1 MKKNSTR
8 NPFKKLQREIN
19 AKMKKS
25 IVLGGG
31 LIGIYDVRDF
41 KKLYFHVEMVLL
53 DSFKWFRK
61 ISEAYLKPY
70 KF

>member
-1 MKKNSTR
+1 
-8 NPFKKLQREIN
+8 
-19 AKMKKS
+19 MKKS

-41 KKLYFHVEMVLL
+41 EKLYFHVEKVLL

-61 ISEAYLKPY
+61 ISEAYLKP
-70 KF
+70 